1 MISPST
7 GALLRFVR
15 AQLEAGVLPHLESE
29 DAARQLRA
37 ALHILGRVERSWDLA
52 HAYYAADNADIEAV
66 LDALP
71 SGATRANSSTESA
84 RLLAEAGMTGF
95 NDPKLAQLAQRNRDL
110 HAALEEAER
119 ALIYPGQDAARADA
133 RRKLD
138 ALYRRMIAR
147 QLILVGD
154 APPDA
159 SL

>member
-15 AQLEAGVLPHLESE
+15 TQLEAGVLPHLESE
-29 DAARQLRA
+29 DAVRQLRA
-37 ALHILGRVERSWDLA
+37 ALHILGRIERSWDLA

-66 LDALP
+66 LDDLP
-71 SGATRANSSTESA
+71 SGATPAIGSNEGERLIATGEKAFNDAGLA
-84 RLLAEAGMTGF
+84 RLTQ
-95 NDPKLAQLAQRNRDL
+95 KNRDL

-119 ALIYPGQDAARADA
+119 ALIHSGQDAARADA

-138 ALYRRMIAR
+138 ALYRRMITR